1 MEKSSDRASN
11 NDAIQRTADIV
22 NGGNKSRPRS
32 KRFKVLFLSGLIIVL
47 LLGSLGWVFYNNR
60 NFSVLEGPAPDFS
73 LTGFEGETLTLSELR
88 GQVVVIN
95 FWASWCI
102 PCRTETPYLE
112 RVWREY
118 QDKDVMFIGVD
129 IQDTLKDAQAFLDE
143 FDVTYFTG
151 PDFGSEIAR
160 AYNVQGLPQT
170 FIINKNGDIDAVF
183 VGEVFPPELESKLDE
198 LLAQPGP

>member
-1 MEKSSDRASN
+1 MLFGSGDKPVA
-11 NDAIQRTADIV
+11 
-22 NGGNKSRPRS
+22 GGNDSTIVKDGDTASFAVDVIDAS
-32 KRFKVLFLSGLIIVL
+32 KEALVLV
-47 LLGSLGWVFYNNR
+47 
-60 NFSVLEGPAPDFS
+60 
-73 LTGFEGETLTLSELR
+73 
-88 GQVVVIN
+88 N

-129 IQDTLKDAQAFLDE
+129 IQDTFKDAQEFIDE

-183 VGEVFPPELESKLDE
+183 VGEVFPPELETKLDE

>member
-1 MEKSSDRASN
+1 MENSGDRAPSN
-11 NDAIQRTADIV
+11 EAIQRTADIN

-32 KRFKVLFLSGLIIVL
+32 KRFKVLLLSVLIIVL

-88 GQVVVIN
+88 GQVVVVN

-129 IQDTLKDAQAFLDE
+129 IQDTFKDAQEFIDE

-183 VGEVFPPELESKLDE
+183 VGEVFPPELETKLDE